1 MRAAAKAHT
10 NIALIKYWGKRNES
24 LILPT
29 NNSLSVTLDGLYTK
43 TDVDF
48 DPALT
53 EDTFYLNEEPIKGEA
68 YNRVTQYLDKL
79 RSIEEYSELYATI
92 TSSNTVSTVSGFASS
107 ASGFAALAAAAQ
119 KALGLNLNNQELCKI
134 TRQGSGSACRSIYGG
149 FVEWEKGT
157 LEDGSDSYAVPV
169 T

>member
-1 MRAAAKAHT
+1 KAHT

-68 YNRVTQYLDKL
+68 YNRVTQYLYRL
-79 RSIEEYSELYATI
+79 RSMARYSEHYATM
-92 TSSNTVSTVSGFASS
+92 TSYNIVPTSAVFASS
-107 ASGFAALAAAAQ
+107 AFVFAALAAAAQ
-119 KALGLNLNNQELCKI
+119 KALGINLNNQELSNI
-134 TRQGSGSACRSIYGG
+134 TRH
-149 FVEWEKGT
+149 
-157 LEDGSDSYAVPV
+157 
-169 T
+169 